1 MSDDKAHFADPWFW
15 ICVRESIEAGLIQE
29 WLRLTGH
36 RLARSDVER
45 MVDEATGYADDVAR
59 EYLAHVKQVIY
70 DIVPHPTAPGV
81 TP

>member
-1 MSDDKAHFADPWFW
+1 MSDDKAHFAGPWFW

-36 RLARSDVER
+36 RLARSDIER

-70 DIVPHPTAPGV
+70 DIVPHPAAPGV